1 MTSSIF
7 ESPDREQSI
16 LDRIKEGMAV
26 YDANKQKLGKVDF
39 VHLGAVSPQAA
50 DRGDV
55 VEAAPLDDEPVTFAA
70 IVMQVF
76 EKDNLPK
83 ELRQRLAEYGFVHVD
98 VPGLLAH
105 DRYILPDQ
113 ITQVT
118 TDGVVL
124 RDTRQ
129 ELIKGRDK

>member
-1 MTSSIF
+1 MTSPIF
-7 ESPDREQSI
+7 DSHQREHSI
-16 LDRIKEGMAV
+16 LEEIKEGMTV
-26 YDANKQKLGKVDF
+26 YNVNNQKLGKVDF
-39 VHLGAVSPQAA
+39 VHLGAVSTEAA

-55 VEAAPLDDEPVTFAA
+55 VEATPVQDEPVTFAS

-76 EKDNLPK
+76 EKDDLPK
-83 ELRQRLAEYGFVHVD
+83 ELRERLAEYGFIHVD
-98 VPGLLAH
+98 VPGLGAH

-118 TDGVVL
+118 AEGVVL

-129 ELIKGRDK
+129 ELVKS